1 MDGNRTRDWGI
12 PQSSLS
18 SAIIN
23 TEENPSSMAT
33 TSQTQSQTRPQK
45 SISSASSTPHQ
56 STSQNIEPAK
66 EDEIAIPVTSIKKSD
81 SVSRERPARKRTA
94 SPASTA
100 SIELVRQNAQLLEVL
115 QRVVL
120 SLETH
125 NDLMR
130 KLIETLDKN
139 K

>member
-1 MDGNRTRDWGI
+1 MWFDYKCSVKKKLRENHAQLTGTGGGPYRLKILSDNEEKVAALTNLKITVDGNRTRDWGI

-66 EDEIAIPVTSIKKSD
+66 EDEIAITVTSIKK
-81 SVSRERPARKRTA
+81 TGFC
-94 SPASTA
+94 
-100 SIELVRQNAQLLEVL
+100 L
-115 QRVVL
+115 
-120 SLETH
+120 
-125 NDLMR
+125 
-130 KLIETLDKN
+130 
-139 K
+139 